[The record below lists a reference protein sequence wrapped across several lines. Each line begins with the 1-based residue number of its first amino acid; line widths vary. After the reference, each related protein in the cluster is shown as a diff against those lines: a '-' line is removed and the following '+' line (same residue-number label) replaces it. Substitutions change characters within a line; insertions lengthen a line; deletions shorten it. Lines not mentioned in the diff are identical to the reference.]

1 MQRQCSLGAPA
12 AGPAAGRLAL
22 WNQRAFKRAAA
33 FSLAGEPALRCL
45 AWARDG
51 RALLAAGADGTARLF
66 DVASRAEARAPPVIP
81 PRAVCVC
88 LFVCFTHAS
97 WWALGHAADLR
108 HPCCT
113 LQTMSQ
119 AHASGCS
126 VRLQAK
132 PVDLSRAAGQSSAD
146 RKAADR
152 AWAQQVASWAV
163 GGGGGAAWLRCGEAP
178 NTVVTL
184 GPGGCLQWWDLA
196 MLRVRCAGPQTL

>member
-1 MQRQCSLGAPA
+1 VCAMQRQCSLGAPA

-51 RALLAAGADGTARLF
+51 RAPLAAGADGTARLF
-66 DVASRAEARAPPVIP
+66 DVASRAEARAPSVIP

-88 LFVCFTHAS
+88 LFVCFIQAS

-108 HPCCT
+108 HPCCM

-126 VRLQAK
+126 VRLKAK
-132 PVDLSRAAGQSSAD
+132 PVDLSRA
-146 RKAADR
+146 KAQRNAK
-152 AWAQQVASWAV
+152 
-163 GGGGGAAWLRCGEAP
+163 
-178 NTVVTL
+178 
-184 GPGGCLQWWDLA
+184 
-196 MLRVRCAGPQTL
+196 PQTALGRSR